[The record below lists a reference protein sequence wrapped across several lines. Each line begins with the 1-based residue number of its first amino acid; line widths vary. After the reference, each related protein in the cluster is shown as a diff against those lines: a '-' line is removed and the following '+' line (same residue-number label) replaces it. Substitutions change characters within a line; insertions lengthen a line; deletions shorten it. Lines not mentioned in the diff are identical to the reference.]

1 MDYYNNV
8 CDIKVIGVGGAGN
21 NAVNRMIEAGITS
34 AYFVAVNTDQQVLNM
49 SKADK
54 TITIGR
60 KITRGLGAGAKPEIG
75 CSAAEESEQEIRDML
90 QGSNLVFITCGLGG
104 GTGTGAAPVIAKIS
118 KEMGILTVG
127 VVTKPFAFE
136 GARRQA
142 NAERG
147 LNELKKYVDTLV
159 IVPNEKLYQ
168 ILKKDISLVDAFRYA
183 DDVLRQGVQGVSELI
198 VKPSLIN
205 LDFADVSTI
214 MKDKGLAHMGIGK
227 GRGEYKTIEA
237 VRQAVTSQLL
247 ETSIEGATGILI
259 NITGGRDLSLAEI
272 YEAVDLVRDVVDKD
286 CNIIFGATIDESLKG
301 ETQVTVIATGF
312 ESDFRREPEP
322 TIINDT
328 QNYTNI
334 NQQPIMG
341 NQTNFAT
348 QSAPQPNTEQY
359 SAEPSQDYSA
369 EQYST
374 EQDEELENEDY
385 NAEYADDQ
393 TEDYDEDEQPAGT
406 VEDISMSSHVD
417 LGDTSLP
424 PFLRKLRK

>member
-54 TITIGR
+54 TITIGK
-60 KITRGLGAGAKPEIG
+60 KITRGLGAGAKPEVG

-104 GTGTGAAPVIAKIS
+104 GTGTGAAPVIARIS

-136 GARRQA
+136 GSRRLA
-142 NAERG
+142 NAEKG

-159 IVPNEKLYQ
+159 IIPNEKLYQ

-227 GRGEYKTIEA
+227 GKGEYKTIEA

-272 YEAVDLVRDVVDKD
+272 YEAVDLVRDVVDKE

-312 ESDFRREPEP
+312 DGDFKREPEAVQYAQNQVVQTDFATNTAP
-322 TIINDT
+322 AEEQSDT
-328 QNYTNI
+328 QGY
-334 NQQPIMG
+334 
-341 NQTNFAT
+341 
-348 QSAPQPNTEQY
+348 
-359 SAEPSQDYSA
+359 QDYADEGYDSYA
-369 EQYST
+369 E
-374 EQDEELENEDY
+374 EQEEDVVPRYEDLQEEDLE
-385 NAEYADDQ
+385 
-393 TEDYDEDEQPAGT
+393 EQPASESN
-406 VEDISMSSHVD
+406 VEDISVSSHVD

-424 PFLRKLRK
+424 PFLRKLKR